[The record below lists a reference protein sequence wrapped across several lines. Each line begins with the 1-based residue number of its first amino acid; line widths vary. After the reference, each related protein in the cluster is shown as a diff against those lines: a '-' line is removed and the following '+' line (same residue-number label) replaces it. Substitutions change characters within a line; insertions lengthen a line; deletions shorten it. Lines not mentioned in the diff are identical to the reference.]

1 MIKQLAMMA
10 IAVGILAVT
19 SAQQSYAQYGDNS
32 GGSPGTAS
40 TEQLARCD
48 QLKISR
54 NQCTDNTILA
64 AERVQSAKETTY
76 GNNPDGSGT
85 PYFRGIE
92 TFAVI
97 GILGAIFGSVAGAF
111 YVMGRRA
118 KQVTA

>member
-1 MIKQLAMMA
+1 MA
-10 IAVGILAVT
+10 FAAGILAVT
-19 SAQQSYAQYGDNS
+19 SMQPSYAQYVDNN
-32 GGSPGTAS
+32 GGSAGTAT
-40 TEQLARCD
+40 TEQLARCE

-85 PYFRGIE
+85 PYFQGIE

-97 GILGAIFGSVAGAF
+97 GILGAVFGSVAGTF

-118 KQVTA
+118 KQVPA